1 MSDTSEQ
8 LLFSNAAYSL
18 TSDGL
23 QQEGLTVRLK
33 EGNKLTIT
41 RGNEQRELTIP
52 PLPQGYTGMRSSIP
66 VLTAMYNLA
75 VHELRSNIL
84 PDGLL
89 RAGAT
94 WNSVWTRDIAY
105 AATLGAALLAP
116 AEVQRSLESRV
127 KNGIIL
133 QDTGTGGGWPIST
146 DRVVWAMGA
155 WSLYESRG
163 DLKWLSY
170 CCDVLQATLAQDDR
184 TLPTGNPLRPGE
196 TSFLD
201 WRNQSY
207 PDWMT
212 PADIGSSYAFGTN
225 ILHYM
230 ANNILARM
238 LTELERE
245 DEALTY
251 RKRAAELSQAIEQ
264 NFWNKANSQYCMLRT
279 PDGCPDE
286 RTDALANALAVISGL
301 AGEHAA
307 RTMSALPRSLW
318 GTPVFS
324 PYKSEQLAAYH
335 NRSIWPFVESF
346 VLQAQAELRDMDG
359 AAFSMAS
366 LLRSALAH
374 GSCKENLHA
383 VTGEAS
389 GTIQNSDS
397 QLWSVA
403 GMLGLFY
410 YGMFGI
416 HYESDNLVFTPCV
429 PRSFNGT
436 HWLTNLRIRDMVL
449 NVRLNGYGT
458 DIWSVRINGKPATP
472 ILPLDTKGNL
482 QIEIELMPEESEEST
497 ADMPCACEDLPEAE
511 WDSPTPT
518 LLRWHPV
525 PGATSYYIFA
535 NGRAL
540 GATPECNFAPSRPAP
555 GCVEYRVQAISTT
568 NAGSLSRPWL
578 YCPDDCRTLLHPQ
591 TIGEQTEYPVE
602 DRQAWLDTR
611 PCTNLLSYGS
621 TQLTAGTYQL
631 QISYCNAT
639 GSLRDGDTCALRE
652 LLVDGSP
659 VAVIPLP
666 HNTEANV
673 WDDYTL
679 TAPITIT
686 LDEGEHSFALRYN
699 PATCTNSNGDL
710 NQCMVRTLE
719 LIRRS

>member
-23 QQEGLTVRLK
+23 QQEGLTARL
-33 EGNKLTIT
+33 EGGNKLIIT
-41 RGNEQRELTIP
+41 RGEEQRELTIP
-52 PLPQGYTGMRSSIP
+52 PPPQGYTGMRSSIP

-75 VHELRSNIL
+75 VHELCSNIL
-84 PDGLL
+84 PNGLL

-127 KNGIIL
+127 KNGTIL

-146 DRVVWAMGA
+146 DRVVWALGA
-155 WSLYESRG
+155 WSLYESCG
-163 DLKWLSY
+163 DLKWLNY

-184 TLPTGNPLRPGE
+184 TLSANSPLRPGE

-201 WRNQSY
+201 WRDQSY

-212 PADIGSSYAFGTN
+212 PADIGACYAFSTN

-238 LTELERE
+238 LTELDRE
-245 DEALTY
+245 KEALTY
-251 RKRAAELSQAIEQ
+251 RQRAAELSQAIEQ

-301 AGEHAA
+301 AGEHAS

-324 PYKSEQLAAYH
+324 PYKSEQLVSYH
-335 NRSIWPFVESF
+335 NRAIWPFVESF
-346 VLQAQAELRDMDG
+346 VLLAQADLRDTEG
-359 AAFSMAS
+359 AAFSMSS
-366 LLRSALAH
+366 LLRAALAH

-436 HWLTNLRIRDMVL
+436 HWLTNLHIRDMVL

-472 ILPLDTKGNL
+472 ILPLSTKGNL
-482 QIEIELMPEESEEST
+482 QIEIELMPDESEESPT
-497 ADMPCACEDLPEAE
+497 DMPCACEDLPEPE

-540 GATPECNFAPSRPAP
+540 GATPECTFAPSRPTP
-555 GCVEYRVQAISTT
+555 GCVEYRVQAISSS

-578 YCPDDCRTLLHPQ
+578 YCPADCRTLLHPQ

-666 HNTEANV
+666 HNTEADI

-699 PATCTNSNGDL
+699 PATCTNSHGDL